1 MFTVTF
7 SAATIFVLG
16 IVTGVVISAI
26 GLVVAAIISNKKS
39 KGELK

>member
-16 IVTGVVISAI
+16 ICTGIVISVV
-26 GLVVAAIISNKKS
+26 GLVVAAIISNKKTN
-39 KGELK
+39 KEK

>member
-16 IVTGVVISAI
+16 IVAGIVLSIVS
-26 GLVVAAIISNKKS
+26 LVAVALISNKKP